1 MTVIKKKRKKS
12 LSSNDASPRRGAET
26 EVGLPVHVA
35 IIMDGNGR
43 WAQKRLLSRI
53 LGHEKGSE
61 AVRTVVRTC
70 RELGIA
76 FLTLY
81 AFSTENWQRPKV
93 EVDGLMRLLRN
104 FLKTELQ
111 EMLQNNI
118 RLHVIG
124 RIEKLPSDVQEA
136 LREAISATQANTAL
150 QLNLALSYGGRDE
163 ITRAA
168 RALAAEVQSGAIRL
182 EDITEERLAARM
194 DTRGIPDPDLLIR
207 TGGEMRI
214 SNFLLWQLAYTEIFV
229 TSTLWPD
236 FGREQFLKILNEFQT
251 RERRFGRV

>member
-1 MTVIKKKRKKS
+1 M
-12 LSSNDASPRRGAET
+12 SSNNAAQRRAAET
-26 EVGLPVHVA
+26 ESGLPVHVA

-53 LGHEKGSE
+53 MGHEKGSE
-61 AVRTVVRTC
+61 AVRMAVRTC

-81 AFSTENWQRPKV
+81 AFSTENWQRPKA
-93 EVDGLMRLLRN
+93 EVDGLMRLLRK
-104 FLKTELQ
+104 FLKAELP
-111 EMLQNNI
+111 EMLQNNV
-118 RLHVIG
+118 RLQVIG
-124 RIEKLPSDVQEA
+124 RVETLPADV
-136 LREAISATQANTAL
+136 REDLQQAMSATRANTAL

-168 RALAAEVQSGAIRL
+168 RALADEVRSGAIRL
-182 EDITEERLAARM
+182 EDITEERLAARL

-207 TGGEMRI
+207 TGGDMRI

-236 FGREQFLKILNEFQT
+236 FDREQFLTVLKEFKT

>member
-1 MTVIKKKRKKS
+1 
-12 LSSNDASPRRGAET
+12 LSSNDAFQQRRAEAD
-26 EVGLPVHVA
+26 VRLPVHVA

-53 LGHEKGSE
+53 LGHEKGAE
-61 AVRTVVRTC
+61 AVRMVVRTC

-81 AFSTENWQRPKV
+81 AFSTENWQRSKA
-93 EVDGLMRLLRN
+93 EVDGLMRLLRR
-104 FLKTELQ
+104 FLKTELPD
-111 EMLQNNI
+111 MLQNNI

-124 RIEKLPSDVQEA
+124 RTESLPSDVQQTLSQA
-136 LREAISATQANTAL
+136 MAATQANTAL

-168 RALAAEVQSGAIRL
+168 RALAAEVQAGSIGP
-182 EDITEERLAARM
+182 EDISEDRVAACL
-194 DTRGIPDPDLLIR
+194 DTRGIPDPDMLIR
-207 TGGEMRI
+207 TGGDMRI
-214 SNFLLWQLAYTEIFV
+214 SNFLLWQLAYTEFFI

-236 FGREQFLKILNEFQT
+236 FNREQFLKIIDDFQT

>member
-1 MTVIKKKRKKS
+1 
-12 LSSNDASPRRGAET
+12 LSSNDAPQQRRAEAD
-26 EVGLPVHVA
+26 VRLPVHVA

-53 LGHEKGSE
+53 LGHEKGAE
-61 AVRTVVRTC
+61 AVRMVVRTC

-81 AFSTENWQRPKV
+81 AFSTENWQRSKA

-104 FLKTELQ
+104 FLTTELP

-124 RIEKLPSDVQEA
+124 RTERLPLDVQQA
-136 LREAISATQANTAL
+136 LSQAMAATQSNTAL

-168 RALAAEVQSGAIRL
+168 RALAAEVQAGSIGP
-182 EDITEERLAARM
+182 EDISEERVASYL

-207 TGGEMRI
+207 TGGDMRI
-214 SNFLLWQLAYTEIFV
+214 SNFLLWQLAYTEFFV
-229 TSTLWPD
+229 TPTLWPD
-236 FGREQFLKILNEFQT
+236 FNREQFLKILDDFKT

>member
-1 MTVIKKKRKKS
+1 MP
-12 LSSNDASPRRGAET
+12 A
-26 EVGLPVHVA
+26 HVA

-53 LGHEKGSE
+53 TGHERGAE
-61 AVRTVVRTC
+61 AVRMVVRTC
-70 RELGIA
+70 REVGIP

-81 AFSTENWQRPKV
+81 AFSTENWKRPRTEV
-93 EVDGLMRLLRN
+93 EALMRLLRR
-104 FLKTELQ
+104 FLEAELP
-111 EMLQNNI
+111 EMLQNHI
-118 RLHVIG
+118 RLQVIG
-124 RIEKLPSDVQEA
+124 RIESLPEKVQQLIA
-136 LREAISATQANTAL
+136 RAVRETQANSAL

-168 RALAAEVQSGAIRL
+168 RALSAEVQAGRLRL
-182 EDITEERLAARM
+182 EDITEEALAERL

-207 TGGEMRI
+207 TGGDMRI

-236 FGREQFLKILNEFQT
+236 FDREQFLEILNEFQG

>member
-1 MTVIKKKRKKS
+1 
-12 LSSNDASPRRGAET
+12 LSSNDAPERQGAAAESR
-26 EVGLPVHVA
+26 LPVHVA

-43 WAQKRLLSRI
+43 WAQKRMLSRI

-61 AVRTVVRTC
+61 AVRMVVRSC

-76 FLTLY
+76 YLTLY
-81 AFSTENWQRPKV
+81 AFSTENWQRPQS
-93 EVDGLMRLLRN
+93 EVDALMRLLRR
-104 FLKTELQ
+104 FLKTELP

-124 RIEKLPSDVQEA
+124 RTERLPFDVQKA
-136 LREAISATQANTAL
+136 LNQAISATQANTAL

-168 RALAAEVQSGAIRL
+168 QTLAAEVQSGTIRI
-182 EDITEERLAARM
+182 EDISEERLASRL

-207 TGGEMRI
+207 TGGDMRI

-229 TSTLWPD
+229 TPILWPD
-236 FGREQFLKILNEFQT
+236 FDREQFLKILDEFQT
-251 RERRFGRV
+251 RERRFGRI

>member
-1 MTVIKKKRKKS
+1 
-12 LSSNDASPRRGAET
+12 LSSNDASQGRATHAET
-26 EVGLPVHVA
+26 GLPVHVA

-43 WAQKRLLSRI
+43 WAQKRLLSRVM
-53 LGHEKGSE
+53 GHEKGSE

-81 AFSTENWQRPKV
+81 AFSTENWQRPKAEV
-93 EVDGLMRLLRN
+93 EGLMRLLRK
-104 FLKTELQ
+104 FLKAELP

-124 RIEKLPSDVQEA
+124 CIENLPAGVQA
-136 LREAISATQANTAL
+136 DLRQTMSATQANRAL

-168 RALAAEVQSGAIRL
+168 RALAAEVQSGAIRP
-182 EDITEERLAARM
+182 EDITEERLTARL

-207 TGGEMRI
+207 TGGDMRI

-236 FGREQFLKILNEFQT
+236 FGREQFRTILEEFKT

>member
-1 MTVIKKKRKKS
+1 MP
-12 LSSNDASPRRGAET
+12 A
-26 EVGLPVHVA
+26 HVA

-53 LGHEKGSE
+53 TGHEKGAE
-61 AVRTVVRTC
+61 AVRMVVRTC
-70 RELGIA
+70 REVGIP

-81 AFSTENWQRPKV
+81 AFSTENWKRPRT
-93 EVDGLMRLLRN
+93 EVQALMRLLRR
-104 FLKTELQ
+104 FLEAELP

-124 RIEKLPSDVQEA
+124 RTESLPVKVQQLLTRA
-136 LREAISATQANTAL
+136 VRETQANSAL

-168 RALAAEVQSGAIRL
+168 RALSAEVQAGNLRL
-182 EDITEERLAARM
+182 EDITEEALSARL
-194 DTRGIPDPDLLIR
+194 DTRGTPDPDLLIR
-207 TGGEMRI
+207 TGGDMRI

-236 FGREQFLKILNEFQT
+236 FGREQFLEILNEFQG
-251 RERRFGRV
+251 RERRFGRI

>member
-1 MTVIKKKRKKS
+1 
-12 LSSNDASPRRGAET
+12 
-26 EVGLPVHVA
+26 
-35 IIMDGNGR
+35 MDGNGR

-53 LGHEKGSE
+53 LGHEKGAE
-61 AVRTVVRTC
+61 AVRMVVRTC

-81 AFSTENWQRPKV
+81 AFSTENWQRSKI
-93 EVDGLMRLLRN
+93 EVDGLMRLLRR
-104 FLKTELQ
+104 FLTAELP
-111 EMLQNNI
+111 EMLENNI

-124 RIEKLPSDVQEA
+124 RIERLPLDVQQA
-136 LREAISATQANTAL
+136 LSQAMAATQSNTAL

-168 RALAAEVQSGAIRL
+168 RALAAEVQAGIIGP
-182 EDITEERLAARM
+182 EDISEERVASYL

-207 TGGEMRI
+207 TGGDMRI
-214 SNFLLWQLAYTEIFV
+214 SNFLLWQLAYTEFFV

-236 FGREQFLKILNEFQT
+236 FNREQFLKILDDFQT

>member
-1 MTVIKKKRKKS
+1 
-12 LSSNDASPRRGAET
+12 LSSKDASQRAGIET
-26 EVGLPVHVA
+26 AAGKPVHVA

-43 WAQKRLLSRI
+43 WAQQRFLSRI

-61 AVRTVVRTC
+61 AVRMVVRTC
-70 RELGIA
+70 REQGIA

-81 AFSTENWQRPKV
+81 AFSTENWQRPKA
-93 EVDGLMRLLRN
+93 EVDGLMRLLRR
-104 FLKTELQ
+104 FLEAELPQ
-111 EMLQNNI
+111 MTQNNI

-124 RIEKLPSDVQEA
+124 RIEKLPEDVQRP
-136 LREAISATQANTAL
+136 LRQAIATTQANTAL

-168 RALAAEVQSGAIRL
+168 RALAAEVQAEAIHL
-182 EDITEERLAARM
+182 EDITEERLASRL

-207 TGGEMRI
+207 TGGDMRI

-229 TSTLWPD
+229 TPTLWPD
-236 FGREQFLKILNEFQT
+236 FDRDQFLKILNEFQT

>member
-1 MTVIKKKRKKS
+1 M
-12 LSSNDASPRRGAET
+12 SSNDASQGRATHAET
-26 EVGLPVHVA
+26 GLPVHVA

-43 WAQKRLLSRI
+43 WAQKRLLSRVM
-53 LGHEKGSE
+53 GHEKGSE

-93 EVDGLMRLLRN
+93 EVDGLMRLLRR
-104 FLKTELQ
+104 FLRGELN

-124 RIEKLPSDVQEA
+124 RIEKMPSDV
-136 LREAISATQANTAL
+136 RETLSQAISATQTCTAM

-168 RALAAEVQSGAIRL
+168 CALASQVQAGRIRL
-182 EDITEERLAARM
+182 EDITEERLASQL

-207 TGGEMRI
+207 TGGDMRI
-214 SNFLLWQLAYTEIFV
+214 SNFLLWQLAYTEIFI
-229 TSTLWPD
+229 TPTLWPD
-236 FGREQFLKILNEFQT
+236 FGREQFLEILNEYQT

>member
-1 MTVIKKKRKKS
+1 V
-12 LSSNDASPRRGAET
+12 
-26 EVGLPVHVA
+26 VGLPVHVA

-61 AVRTVVRTC
+61 AVRMVVRTC

-111 EMLQNNI
+111 EMAENNI

-124 RIEKLPSDVQEA
+124 RTEKLPADVQEA
-136 LREAISATQANTAL
+136 LSEALTATRANTAL

-168 RALAAEVQSGAIRL
+168 RALAAEVQSGAIRP
-182 EDITEERLAARM
+182 EDITEERLAERM

>member
-1 MTVIKKKRKKS
+1 M
-12 LSSNDASPRRGAET
+12 
-26 EVGLPVHVA
+26 PVHVA

-61 AVRTVVRTC
+61 AVRMAVRTC

-81 AFSTENWQRPKV
+81 AFSTENWQRSKA
-93 EVDGLMRLLRN
+93 EVDGLMRLLRR
-104 FLKTELQ
+104 FLKTELP

-124 RIEKLPSDVQEA
+124 RTERLPLDVQQTLSQA
-136 LREAISATQANTAL
+136 MAATQANTAL

-168 RALAAEVQSGAIRL
+168 RALAAEVQAGLIGP
-182 EDITEERLAARM
+182 EDISEERVAACL
-194 DTRGIPDPDLLIR
+194 DTRGIPDPDILIR
-207 TGGEMRI
+207 TGGDMRI
-214 SNFLLWQLAYTEIFV
+214 SNFLLWQLAYTEFFI

-236 FGREQFLKILNEFQT
+236 FNREQFLKILDDFQT

>member
-1 MTVIKKKRKKS
+1 M
-12 LSSNDASPRRGAET
+12 SSNDASQQRRAET
-26 EVGLPVHVA
+26 DARLPVHVA

-53 LGHEKGSE
+53 LGHEKGAE
-61 AVRTVVRTC
+61 AVRMVVRTC

-76 FLTLY
+76 YLTLY
-81 AFSTENWQRPKV
+81 AFSTENWQRSKA
-93 EVDGLMRLLRN
+93 EVDGLMRLLRR
-104 FLKTELQ
+104 FLKTEMP

-124 RIEKLPSDVQEA
+124 RTEKLPLDVQQVLSQTIA
-136 LREAISATQANTAL
+136 ATQANTAL

-168 RALAAEVQSGAIRL
+168 RALAAEVQAGIIAP
-182 EDITEERLAARM
+182 EDISEERVASRL

-207 TGGEMRI
+207 TGGDMRI
-214 SNFLLWQLAYTEIFV
+214 SNFLLWQLAYTEFFV

-236 FGREQFLKILNEFQT
+236 FDREQFLKILDDFRT

>member
-1 MTVIKKKRKKS
+1 M
-12 LSSNDASPRRGAET
+12 SSNDAFQRPGAEAQARR
-26 EVGLPVHVA
+26 PVHVA

-61 AVRTVVRTC
+61 AVRMVVRAC

-81 AFSTENWQRPKV
+81 AFSTENWQRPKT
-93 EVDGLMRLLRN
+93 EVDGLMRLLRR
-104 FLKTELQ
+104 FIKTELP
-111 EMLQNNI
+111 EMIQNNI

-124 RIEKLPSDVQEA
+124 RTEELPSDVQEVLSA
-136 LREAISATQANTAL
+136 AISATQANTAL

-168 RALAAEVQSGAIRL
+168 RVLAAEVQTGTLRL
-182 EDITEERLAARM
+182 EDITEEGLAARL
-194 DTRGIPDPDLLIR
+194 DTRGMPDPDLLIR
-207 TGGEMRI
+207 TGGDMRI
-214 SNFLLWQLAYTEIFV
+214 SNFLLWQLAYTEIFIAP
-229 TSTLWPD
+229 TLWPD
-236 FGREQFLKILNEFQT
+236 FGREQFLEILNEFQT

>member
-1 MTVIKKKRKKS
+1 M
-12 LSSNDASPRRGAET
+12 SSNDASQQRRAEAD
-26 EVGLPVHVA
+26 VRMPVHVA

-61 AVRTVVRTC
+61 AVRMAVRTC

-81 AFSTENWQRPKV
+81 AFSTENWQRSKA
-93 EVDGLMRLLRN
+93 EVDGLMRLLRR
-104 FLKTELQ
+104 FLKTELP

-124 RIEKLPSDVQEA
+124 RTERLPLDVQQTLSQA
-136 LREAISATQANTAL
+136 MAATQANTAL

-168 RALAAEVQSGAIRL
+168 RALAAEVQAGLIGP
-182 EDITEERLAARM
+182 EDISEERVASCL
-194 DTRGIPDPDLLIR
+194 DTRGIPDPDILIR
-207 TGGEMRI
+207 TGGDMRI
-214 SNFLLWQLAYTEIFV
+214 SNFLLWQLAYTEFFI

-236 FGREQFLKILNEFQT
+236 FNREQFLKILDDFQT

>member
-1 MTVIKKKRKKS
+1 M
-12 LSSNDASPRRGAET
+12 
-26 EVGLPVHVA
+26 PVHVA

-61 AVRTVVRTC
+61 AVRMAVRTC

-81 AFSTENWQRPKV
+81 AFSTENWQRSKA
-93 EVDGLMRLLRN
+93 EVDGLMRLLRR
-104 FLKTELQ
+104 FLKTELP

-124 RIEKLPSDVQEA
+124 RTERLPLDVQQTLSQA
-136 LREAISATQANTAL
+136 MAATQANTAL

-168 RALAAEVQSGAIRL
+168 RALAAEVQAGLIGP
-182 EDITEERLAARM
+182 EDISEERVASCL
-194 DTRGIPDPDLLIR
+194 DTRGIPDPDILIR
-207 TGGEMRI
+207 TGGDMRI
-214 SNFLLWQLAYTEIFV
+214 SNFLLWQLAYTEFFI

-236 FGREQFLKILNEFQT
+236 FNREQFLKILDDFQT

>member
-1 MTVIKKKRKKS
+1 MP
-12 LSSNDASPRRGAET
+12 A
-26 EVGLPVHVA
+26 HVA

-53 LGHEKGSE
+53 TGHEKGAE
-61 AVRTVVRTC
+61 AVRMVVRTC
-70 RELGIA
+70 REVGIP

-81 AFSTENWQRPKV
+81 AFSTENWKRPRT
-93 EVDGLMRLLRN
+93 EVQALMRLLRR
-104 FLKTELQ
+104 FLEAELP

-124 RIEKLPSDVQEA
+124 RTESLPVKVQQLLTRA
-136 LREAISATQANTAL
+136 VRETQANSAL

-168 RALAAEVQSGAIRL
+168 RALSAEVQAGSLRL
-182 EDITEERLAARM
+182 EDITEEALSARL
-194 DTRGIPDPDLLIR
+194 DTRGTPDPDLLIR
-207 TGGEMRI
+207 TGGDMRI

-236 FGREQFLKILNEFQT
+236 FGREQFLEILNEFQG

>member
-1 MTVIKKKRKKS
+1 MP
-12 LSSNDASPRRGAET
+12 A
-26 EVGLPVHVA
+26 HVA

-53 LGHEKGSE
+53 TGHEKGAE
-61 AVRTVVRTC
+61 AVRMVVRTC
-70 RELGIA
+70 REVGIP

-81 AFSTENWQRPKV
+81 AFSTENWKRPRT
-93 EVDGLMRLLRN
+93 EVQALMRLLRR
-104 FLKTELQ
+104 FLKAELP

-124 RIEKLPSDVQEA
+124 RTERLPVKVQQILTRA
-136 LREAISATQANTAL
+136 VRETQANSAL
-150 QLNLALSYGGRDE
+150 NLNLALSYGGRDE

-168 RALAAEVQSGAIRL
+168 RALCAEVQAGSLRL
-182 EDITEERLAARM
+182 EDITEEALTARL
-194 DTRGIPDPDLLIR
+194 DTRGTPDPDLLIR
-207 TGGEMRI
+207 TGGDMRI

-236 FGREQFLKILNEFQT
+236 FGREQFLEILNEFQG

>member
-1 MTVIKKKRKKS
+1 MP
-12 LSSNDASPRRGAET
+12 A
-26 EVGLPVHVA
+26 HVA

-53 LGHEKGSE
+53 TGHEKGAE
-61 AVRTVVRTC
+61 AVRMVVRTC
-70 RELGIA
+70 REVGIP

-81 AFSTENWQRPKV
+81 AFSTENWKRPRT
-93 EVDGLMRLLRN
+93 EVQALMRLLRR
-104 FLKTELQ
+104 FLEAELP

-124 RIEKLPSDVQEA
+124 RTESLPVNVQQLLTRA
-136 LREAISATQANTAL
+136 VRETQANSAL
-150 QLNLALSYGGRDE
+150 QLTLALSYGGRDE

-168 RALAAEVQSGAIRL
+168 RALSAEVQAGNLRL
-182 EDITEERLAARM
+182 EDITEEALSARL
-194 DTRGIPDPDLLIR
+194 DTRGTPDPDLLIR
-207 TGGEMRI
+207 TGGDMRI

-236 FGREQFLKILNEFQT
+236 FGREQFLEILNEFQG

>member
-1 MTVIKKKRKKS
+1 M
-12 LSSNDASPRRGAET
+12 
-26 EVGLPVHVA
+26 PVHVA

-61 AVRTVVRTC
+61 AVRMAVRTC

-81 AFSTENWQRPKV
+81 AFSTENWQRSKA
-93 EVDGLMRLLRN
+93 EVDGLMRLLRR
-104 FLKTELQ
+104 FLKTELP

-124 RIEKLPSDVQEA
+124 RTERLPLDIQQTLSQA
-136 LREAISATQANTAL
+136 MAATQANTAL

-168 RALAAEVQSGAIRL
+168 RALAAEVQAGLIGP
-182 EDITEERLAARM
+182 EDISEERVASCL
-194 DTRGIPDPDLLIR
+194 DTRGIPDPDILIR
-207 TGGEMRI
+207 TGGDMRI
-214 SNFLLWQLAYTEIFV
+214 SNFLLWQLAYTEFFI

-236 FGREQFLKILNEFQT
+236 FNREQFLKILDDFQT

>member
-1 MTVIKKKRKKS
+1 MP
-12 LSSNDASPRRGAET
+12 A
-26 EVGLPVHVA
+26 HVA

-53 LGHEKGSE
+53 TGHEKGAE
-61 AVRTVVRTC
+61 AVRMVVRTC
-70 RELGIA
+70 REVGIP

-81 AFSTENWQRPKV
+81 AFSTENWKRPRTEV
-93 EVDGLMRLLRN
+93 EALMRLLRR
-104 FLKTELQ
+104 FLKAELP

-124 RIEKLPSDVQEA
+124 RTESLPVNVQQLLTRA
-136 LREAISATQANTAL
+136 VRETQANSAL

-168 RALAAEVQSGAIRL
+168 RALSAEVQAGNLRL
-182 EDITEERLAARM
+182 EDITEEALSARL
-194 DTRGIPDPDLLIR
+194 DTRGTPDPDLLIR
-207 TGGEMRI
+207 TGGDMRI

-236 FGREQFLKILNEFQT
+236 FGREQFLEILNEFQG